1 VSPGATTRRFREF
14 ARRSH
19 EIIVLAA
26 VTGVVTGLAVALFD
40 RLVVE
45 GLLDRV
51 FELSPWLLA
60 GMPLVGLALAW
71 LALRYVAR
79 SRDPGMTDLYLKAF
93 HDNDQQYRLREL
105 PGRML
110 AAIVTPGFG
119 GAMGLEG
126 GSLYIGSWFGTFLQ
140 QRFPRF
146 TAGSSRRVLLVAG
159 AAAGVAAIFKA
170 PATGAVFALE
180 VPYQEDLAR
189 RMLLPA
195 LVSSASGYLAF
206 VAVNGTTPLFDA
218 RGAPPLSFA
227 DLAGA
232 IGLGIAAGICAR
244 GFAWLV
250 QRGKWVVDHVGPW
263 LRVVGSGVALAALFA
278 VTWLLTDEPLAIGI
292 GYHTIDW
299 ALDPDRALWLVGVV
313 LLVRCLSTAATV
325 AGGGVGGLFIPL
337 VVAGALLGRLAVG
350 VLGGGNV
357 TLFVVIGVAA
367 FLGAGYRVPL
377 AAVMFVAE
385 TTGRPGF
392 IVPGLLAAV
401 AAMLMMGR
409 ASITAYQHGPP
420 GAPQDHPAGPG
431 GPYGERAANPPDDR
445 DLE

>member
-1 VSPGATTRRFREF
+1 VTPGETTRRFREF

-19 EIIVLAA
+19 EVIVLAA
-26 VTGVVTGLAVALFD
+26 ITGVATGFAVALFD
-40 RLVVE
+40 RIVVD
-45 GLLDRV
+45 GILDRL
-51 FELSPWLLA
+51 FELSPWVLA
-60 GMPLVGLALAW
+60 FMPLVGLALSW
-71 LALRYVAR
+71 LALFYVAR
-79 SRDPGMTDLYLKAF
+79 SRDAGMTDLYLKAF
-93 HDNDQQYRLREL
+93 HDPEESYRLREF

-110 AAIVTPGFG
+110 AAIATPAFG

-126 GSLYIGSWFGTFLQ
+126 GSLYLGSYFGSFLQ
-140 QRFPRF
+140 RRFPRF

-170 PATGAVFALE
+170 PATGAIFALE

-195 LVSSASGYLAF
+195 LVASASGYLAF
-206 VAVNGTTPLFDA
+206 VAVNGITPLFEA

-232 IGLGIAAGICAR
+232 VGLGIVAGICAR
-244 GFAWLV
+244 GFAWLLV
-250 QRGKWVVDHVGPW
+250 AAKGLHTRIGPW
-263 LRVVGSGVALAALFA
+263 TRIVGAGLAIAALFA
-278 VTWLLTDEPLAIGI
+278 LTWLLTDEPLAIGV
-292 GYHTIDW
+292 GYRTIDW
-299 ALDPDRALWLVGVV
+299 ALDLHRAWWLLLVV
-313 LLVRCLSTAATV
+313 LVVRCLATAATV

-350 VLGGGNV
+350 VAGGGNI

-385 TTGRPGF
+385 TTGRPQF
-392 IVPGLLAAV
+392 VVPGLLAAV
-401 AAMLMMGR
+401 AAALVMGGASVTTYQR
-409 ASITAYQHGPP
+409 ASTQAEPP
-420 GAPQDHPAGPG
+420 TPAR
-431 GPYGERAANPPDDR
+431 E
-445 DLE
+445 

>member
-1 VSPGATTRRFREF
+1 VTPGETTRRFREF

-19 EIIVLAA
+19 EVIVLAA
-26 VTGVVTGLAVALFD
+26 ITGVATGFAVALFD
-40 RLVVE
+40 RIVVD
-45 GLLDRV
+45 GILDRL
-51 FELSPWLLA
+51 FELSPWVLA
-60 GMPLVGLALAW
+60 FMPLVGLALSW
-71 LALRYVAR
+71 LALFYVAR
-79 SRDPGMTDLYLKAF
+79 SRDAGMTDLYLKAF
-93 HDNDQQYRLREL
+93 HDPEESYRLREF

-110 AAIVTPGFG
+110 AAIATPAFG

-126 GSLYIGSWFGTFLQ
+126 GSLYLGSYFGSFLQ
-140 QRFPRF
+140 RRFPRF

-170 PATGAVFALE
+170 PATGAIFALE

-195 LVSSASGYLAF
+195 LVASASGYLAF
-206 VAVNGTTPLFDA
+206 VAVNGITPLFEA

-232 IGLGIAAGICAR
+232 VGLGIVAGICAR
-244 GFAWLV
+244 GFAWLLMAAKGLHT
-250 QRGKWVVDHVGPW
+250 RIGPW
-263 LRVVGSGVALAALFA
+263 TRIVGAGLAIAALFA
-278 VTWLLTDEPLAIGI
+278 LTWLLTDEPLAIGV
-292 GYHTIDW
+292 GYRTIDW
-299 ALDPDRALWLVGVV
+299 ALDLHRAWWLLLVV
-313 LLVRCLSTAATV
+313 LVVRCLATAATV

-350 VLGGGNV
+350 VAGGGNI

-385 TTGRPGF
+385 TTGRPQF
-392 IVPGLLAAV
+392 VVPGLLAAV
-401 AAMLMMGR
+401 AAALVMGGASVTTYQR
-409 ASITAYQHGPP
+409 ASTQAEPP
-420 GAPQDHPAGPG
+420 TPAR
-431 GPYGERAANPPDDR
+431 E
-445 DLE
+445 

>member
-1 VSPGATTRRFREF
+1 VTPGETTRRFREF

-19 EIIVLAA
+19 EVIVLAA
-26 VTGVVTGLAVALFD
+26 ITGVATGFAVALFD
-40 RLVVE
+40 RIVVD
-45 GLLDRV
+45 GILDRL
-51 FELSPWLLA
+51 FELSPWVLA
-60 GMPLVGLALAW
+60 FMPLVGLALSW
-71 LALRYVAR
+71 LALFYVAR
-79 SRDPGMTDLYLKAF
+79 SRDAGMTDLYLKAF
-93 HDNDQQYRLREL
+93 HDPEESYRLREF

-110 AAIVTPGFG
+110 AAIATPAFG

-126 GSLYIGSWFGTFLQ
+126 GSLYLGSYFGSFLQ
-140 QRFPRF
+140 RRFPRF

-170 PATGAVFALE
+170 PATGAIFALE

-195 LVSSASGYLAF
+195 LVASASGYLAF
-206 VAVNGTTPLFDA
+206 VAVNGITPLFEA

-232 IGLGIAAGICAR
+232 VGLGIVAGICAR
-244 GFAWLV
+244 GFAWLLV
-250 QRGKWVVDHVGPW
+250 AAKGLHTRIGPW
-263 LRVVGSGVALAALFA
+263 TRIVGAGLAIASLFA
-278 VTWLLTDEPLAIGI
+278 LTWLLTDEPLAIGV
-292 GYHTIDW
+292 GYRTIDW
-299 ALDPDRALWLVGVV
+299 ALDLHRAWWLLLVV
-313 LLVRCLSTAATV
+313 LVVRCLATAATV

-350 VLGGGNV
+350 VAGGGNI

-385 TTGRPGF
+385 TTGRPQF
-392 IVPGLLAAV
+392 VVPGLLAAV
-401 AAMLMMGR
+401 AAALVMGGASVTTYQR
-409 ASITAYQHGPP
+409 ASTQAEPP
-420 GAPQDHPAGPG
+420 TPAR
-431 GPYGERAANPPDDR
+431 E
-445 DLE
+445 